1 MLTPG
6 QLARRAAREL
16 EGVERTWVDPRLA
29 LQDAPSPPAPGPAA
43 ADGFGVALVRA
54 EWVTP
59 MGQVAC
65 DASAAGAL
73 AAASRVVAVMP
84 HLDDQGRSRIIDPPK
99 EGATHG
105 KVQRIITDLCVIDVT
120 HEGLIVREVAPG
132 VSARE
137 VQTQTQAL
145 LVAGPDLTVVE
156 A

>member
-1 MLTPG
+1 MLTPA

-16 EGVERTWVDPRLA
+16 AGVERTWVDPRLA
-29 LQDAPSPPAPGPAA
+29 LQGAPSAPGPAA
-43 ADGFGVALVRA
+43 VDGFGVALVRA

-59 MGQVAC
+59 TGQVAC

-84 HLDDQGRSRIIDPPK
+84 HLDDEGRSRIVDAPK

-105 KVQRIITDLCVIDVT
+105 RVQRIITDLCVIDVT

-137 VQTQTQAL
+137 VQKQTQAPL
-145 LVAGPDLTVVE
+145 LAGPDLTFVE